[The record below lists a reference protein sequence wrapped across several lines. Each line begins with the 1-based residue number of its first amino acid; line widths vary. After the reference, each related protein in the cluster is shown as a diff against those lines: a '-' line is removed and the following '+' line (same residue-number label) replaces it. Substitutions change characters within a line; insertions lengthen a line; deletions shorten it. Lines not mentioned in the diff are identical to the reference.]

1 VVVGPAEEP
10 LTGVHYY
17 CFLFSGFYTGI
28 AYPMR
33 NELMSESKCL
43 DEDKNFTFL
52 LEMNFGRQASV

>member
-1 VVVGPAEEP
+1 MVVGPAEEP

-43 DEDKNFTFL
+43 DEDKNFAFL
-52 LEMNFGRQASV
+52 LEMNFSRQSFV

>member
-33 NELMSESKCL
+33 NELMSESNCL

>member
-1 VVVGPAEEP
+1 MVVGPAEEP
-10 LTGVHYY
+10 LIGVHYY

-43 DEDKNFTFL
+43 DEDKKFAFL
-52 LEMNFGRQASV
+52 REMNFGRQSFV